1 MLTFWITGMDGWLD
15 VCVLLFQNSMY
26 ATNRIQSRHKRQAA
40 NGGGLPGFLKTSNV
54 WNVHY
59 SLCHSIIGANTR
71 LQRKYPQWFCLRDF
85 LYLFFITLLILNVLN
100 SDSEAWIISEL
111 SLVFCLS
118 GWIQQY
124 RRPDLCKEM
133 LGSKVKREHPPWQI
147 TSHELC
153 RGKLTNVDSSIQ

>member
-15 VCVLLFQNSMY
+15 DVCVLLFRNSMY

-59 SLCHSIIGANTR
+59 SLCHSIIGANTK

-85 LYLFFITLLILNVLN
+85 LYLFFITLLILN
-100 SDSEAWIISEL
+100 L
-111 SLVFCLS
+111 SLTLTLRPGLFLSPVFCLS

-124 RRPDLCKEM
+124 RRPDLSKEM